1 MNDTKIQWHPAF
13 IAAMSLEM
21 ADSRDNLRFDREYNL
36 NIKPLAIDLLITK
49 KQTDISIRNEI
60 GHIFRGH
67 NIIEYKDPEDSLN
80 IDVFF
85 KAEGYACLYKAY
97 G

>member
-21 ADSRDNLRFDREYNL
+21 ADSRDNLRCDREYNL

-49 KQTDISIRNEI
+49 KQTDISISNEI
-60 GHIFRGH
+60 GHIFR
-67 NIIEYKDPEDSLN
+67 
-80 IDVFF
+80 
-85 KAEGYACLYKAY
+85 
-97 G
+97 